1 MKKNK
6 NRVILLLIMFI
17 LLCAFPICF
26 VYFYPNKFE
35 EEISL
40 GARVEQNCYIDHCT
54 QIKVGCRCAKCQ
66 TNYVLRGDGCQELQ
80 CNPGL
85 YRSGTQCKVCPAGSE
100 CPGGKSQPIK
110 CSENTYSSSGQ
121 RDCTQCRGITN
132 SSRTKCYSSCAAIGY
147 SDECRSAGCYW
158 DYAGSG
164 QCVNPAVYCPAGQYS
179 NNGKC
184 AQCPAG
190 TYSTGGN
197 VINCLSCK
205 GTLDANQTSCT
216 GCSDGYFLASPSD
229 KIRNKLDTKK
239 CEDDKCSCVKCSG
252 IIINSALPGSNYE
265 TCYSFDIAF
274 PPKISPSDSGSASAY
289 LGITTNW
296 PFDYSWTVMNDGNYI
311 ASGTGSGKVGVGKNV
326 DGNFK
331 PCSGVTVSVS
341 VNGKVVA
348 TAGAEVS
355 SNWTY
360 NKVRHSFAADA
371 TIPPTRP
378 KANDANSSYYNA
390 SDCYS
395 NGPNTKSC
403 LVYARSCGAG
413 NGPQLYNYC
422 CVNNGVLAASTDAI
436 YKENESSKACP
447 DTYTLLENVEK
458 KDCVIK
464 KEELGSCD
472 TTTVSSPKKSL
483 QASTCEDT
491 VTMSVDEG
499 KHCTN
504 IVNNEK
510 NSFYEITCAKTVKTS
525 FDYGNDGNKNTS
537 RTLYKGEGFAFGVN
551 VDTTINCKYTFY
563 DTIWKTAYNNVMNKI
578 KSINNNLVQYVERND
593 KTGWENY
600 INNNVLNKNGINNVS
615 ELYRLWNLIDQ
626 LRGVVKAY
634 NEYKPSDDYKE
645 QGRIS
650 VKTKENGKDVINK
663 YELLP
668 TIKNAG
674 TTQLNNVKAS
684 SLNVPLVSN
693 PKSYILTSSSP
704 RKVIL
709 IPKKACIDRSTG
721 EVKTIDENNKCPDNS
736 IDGGNKIYISYNTD
750 VTSDKKYTLSV
761 ELYGLG
767 TNQSEIKN
775 DKCSISV
782 SESEYMYRPIDVG
795 NPFINSSWEK
805 GKNWINENYDFTK
818 AIHSATWS
826 ENTYKKIVI
835 TAQDIEAIK
844 KSNSD
849 NRTSSPYLGLCDKQ
863 NVTVQDEITRKL
875 CEIIKK

>member
-40 GARVEQNCYIDHCT
+40 GARIDPNCYIDHCT
-54 QIKVGCRCAKCQ
+54 QIKVGCRCTKCQ
-66 TNYVLRGDGCQELQ
+66 TNYVLRGNACSELL
-80 CNPGL
+80 CSPGS
-85 YRSGTQCKVCPAGSE
+85 YRSGGQCKSCPAGSE
-100 CPGGKSQPIK
+100 CSGGKSQPIK
-110 CSENTYSSSGQ
+110 CSENTYSTSGQ

-132 SSRTKCYSSCAAIGY
+132 SSRTKCYSSCSAIGY

-158 DYAGSG
+158 DYAGGG
-164 QCVNPAVYCPAGQYS
+164 QCVSPAVNCPAGQYS
-179 NNGKC
+179 KNGVC

-197 VINCLSCK
+197 VINCMDCK
-205 GTLDANQTSCT
+205 GITDVNRTSCNS
-216 GCSDGYFLASPSD
+216 CAKGYYAASPSD
-229 KIRNKLDTKK
+229 KARTEAGAK

-252 IIINSALPGSNYE
+252 LVVHQVASDYE
-265 TCYSFDIAF
+265 KCYSFTIDF
-274 PPKISPSDSGSASAY
+274 PPKISPSDSGSMSAA
-289 LGITTNW
+289 LRITTNYPSSYTW
-296 PFDYSWTVMNDGNYI
+296 VATNDGSYI
-311 ASGTGSGKVGVGKNV
+311 SGSFEPVSGTVITNV
-326 DGNFK
+326 KGTIK
-331 PCSGVTVSVS
+331 PCSSVTVSVS
-341 VNGKVVA
+341 VDGEVVA
-348 TAGAEVS
+348 TASASVS
-355 SNWTY
+355 SNWSSK
-360 NKVRHSFAADA
+360 KVRQSFAADA

-395 NGPNTKSC
+395 NGPNSKSC
-403 LVYARSCGAG
+403 LVYARSCGTG

-447 DTYTLLENVEK
+447 DTYTLLENVEQ

-472 TTTVSSPKKSL
+472 TTTVSSPKKNL

-563 DTIWKTAYNNVMNKI
+563 DTIWKAAYNNVTNKI
-578 KSINNNLVQYVERND
+578 KAINSNLIQYVERND
-593 KTGWENY
+593 KVGWENY

-615 ELYRLWNLIDQ
+615 ELYRLWNLVDQ
-626 LRGVVKAY
+626 LRNVVKAY
-634 NEYKPSDDYKE
+634 NEFKPSDEYKE

-663 YELLP
+663 YELLQ
-668 TIKNAG
+668 TVKSAG
-674 TTQLNNVKAS
+674 TTKLDNVKAS
-684 SLNVPLVSN
+684 SLNVPLVNN

-704 RKVIL
+704 RKVVL
-709 IPKKACIDRSTG
+709 IPKRTCINRSTG
-721 EVKTIDENNKCPDNS
+721 EVKTVEGNNTCPDNS

-761 ELYGLG
+761 EVDGLG
-767 TNQSEIKN
+767 TNNSEVKN
-775 DKCSISV
+775 DKCDLNVLETAYI
-782 SESEYMYRPIDVG
+782 YRPIDVG

-805 GKNWINENYDFTK
+805 GKNWVNETYDFTK
-818 AIHSATWS
+818 AIHSSTWS

-835 TAQDIEAIK
+835 TAKDIEAIK